1 MKRILII
8 DDDREMCTLLNRF
21 LSRNGFETV
30 EMYSG
35 KTALAYIRQNEINV
49 VLCDYRLEDMNGKE
63 ILANIKEINPAIPVI
78 IITGYSDVKAAVE
91 VTKMGAY
98 DYVTKPLLPDEILL
112 TIKKSVE
119 GNSTVIEEESP
130 EKNKSLSSEN
140 KEKSSSQ
147 KSDIKP
153 ASDEY
158 IFGNSTVFNNII
170 IQVKRVAPTDFS
182 VILYGESGCG
192 KEVIAQTIHKNS
204 KRSQKPFVAID
215 CGALSKELAGS
226 ELFGHEKGSFT
237 GAINQKIGSLEIANG
252 GSIFLDEISNLSYE
266 IQVSLLRVIQER
278 KIRRIGGTKDI
289 EIDVR
294 IIVASNEHLMEAA
307 KKGKFREDL
316 FHRFNEFSIDVPPLR
331 ERGED
336 ILLFTNHFLKQITKQ
351 LDKHVAK
358 ISPQVAKVFMQYFWP
373 GNLRE
378 LKNVIKR
385 SVLLTD
391 TDTIEINVLPFEIVN
406 YSKLQ
411 FDQPP
416 VYQTTT
422 RGVIS
427 SNKEETNV
435 NKDTPADEI
444 AEVQNSEQELQT
456 AKTIVNE
463 KSLKIVSLNAEYN
476 MILEALKQANYNKSK
491 AARILSIDRKTLYNK
506 MKEHKLLTVD

>member
-1 MKRILII
+1 MIKRVLII
-8 DDDREMCTLLNRF
+8 DDDREMCLLLNRF

-35 KTALAYIRQNEINV
+35 KTALAYIRQNDVNV

-63 ILANIKEINPAIPVI
+63 ILSGIKEINSAIPVI

-112 TIKKSVE
+112 TIKKAA
-119 GNSTVIEEESP
+119 ESSHSP
-130 EKNKSLSSEN
+130 AETPTEKNKPIVSTVQ
-140 KEKSSSQ
+140 EKCVTAQ
-147 KSDIKP
+147 KLDVKP
-153 ASDEY
+153 ASEEY

-170 IQVKRVAPTDFS
+170 VQVKRVAPTDFS

-204 KRSQKPFVAID
+204 KRANKPFVAID
-215 CGALSKELAGS
+215 CGALSRELAGS

-252 GSIFLDEISNLSYE
+252 GTIFLDEISNLSYE

-331 ERGED
+331 ERGDD
-336 ILLFTNHFLKQITKQ
+336 ILVFTNHFLKQITKQ
-351 LDKHVAK
+351 LDKNVTK
-358 ISPQVAKVFMQYFWP
+358 ISPLVSKVFMQYFWP

-391 TDTIEINVLPFEIVN
+391 GDTIEINVLPFEIVN

-411 FDQPP
+411 FEQP
-416 VYQTTT
+416 T
-422 RGVIS
+422 S
-427 SNKEETNV
+427 STMKGAIIVNNDETAINIKEE
-435 NKDTPADEI
+435 
-444 AEVQNSEQELQT
+444 EVITTESSEQETQQPI
-456 AKTIVNE
+456 KTVVNE

-506 MKEHKLLTVD
+506 MKEHKLLSVD